1 MQGVI
6 EQRYVGRLP
15 ILLGALVLLVLC
27 ALLSVA
33 VYIHRPSAAVGPK
46 LAESA
51 FVMVF
56 ETSTCQLCETF
67 RAGIGRRYQRSAMS
81 EKAPLRFFDV
91 SDTPVPRRFSL
102 RGEVYTFPTLVVF
115 DPWGREMDRMN
126 GPPATIEALEKMT
139 SAAARRV
146 ERDLARQAN

>member
-6 EQRYVGRLP
+6 EERYIGRLP
-15 ILLGALVLLVLC
+15 LLLGALVLLVLC

-33 VYIHRPSAAVGPK
+33 IYLHRPAAASGPK
-46 LAESA
+46 LSDGA

-56 ETSTCQLCETF
+56 EVGNCELCEKF
-67 RAGIGRRYQRSAMS
+67 RSGIGRRYQRGAIS
-81 EKAPLRFFDV
+81 EKAPMRFFDI
-91 SDTPVPRRFSL
+91 SDTPVPKRFSL
-102 RGEVYTFPTLVVF
+102 RGEVYTFPTIVVF
-115 DPWGREMDRMN
+115 DPWGREMDRVN

-139 SAAARRV
+139 GAAARRV